1 MKYSS
6 ETERK
11 IVEAASTVFL
21 EKGKTGARMQAIADR
36 AGINKAL
43 LHYYFRSKD
52 RLYQEVFERQVET
65 FVGEMLRAFEGGGPF
80 RTFLESFISNYIDAI
95 ARRPGLVRFIV
106 WEISQGGNNF
116 VKLLKMHLASKG
128 FNSIPIPDII
138 RAAAERGEIRPT
150 DPVQLMIS
158 LMGLCVYPFI
168 AQPILENILPGLS
181 VTDPQFLKQ
190 RKQAVLEL
198 VWDGVKP

>member
-65 FVGEMLRAFEGGGPF
+65 FVGEM
-80 RTFLESFISNYIDAI
+80 
-95 ARRPGLVRFIV
+95 
-106 WEISQGGNNF
+106 
-116 VKLLKMHLASKG
+116 
-128 FNSIPIPDII
+128 
-138 RAAAERGEIRPT
+138 
-150 DPVQLMIS
+150 
-158 LMGLCVYPFI
+158 
-168 AQPILENILPGLS
+168 
-181 VTDPQFLKQ
+181 
-190 RKQAVLEL
+190 
-198 VWDGVKP
+198 